1 MGGGVGL
8 KGILRIG
15 EQLSKHKMKTET
27 NAMKTEICRMKNV
40 MTGKKNLA
48 DVLTPPSLIFCLPLN
63 LLFFIFCSLLDCNLK
78 SRLYG

>member
-1 MGGGVGL
+1 MGGGGIRL
-8 KGILRIG
+8 KAIVRIG

-63 LLFFIFCSLLDCNLK
+63 LLFSFFV
-78 SRLYG
+78 RY